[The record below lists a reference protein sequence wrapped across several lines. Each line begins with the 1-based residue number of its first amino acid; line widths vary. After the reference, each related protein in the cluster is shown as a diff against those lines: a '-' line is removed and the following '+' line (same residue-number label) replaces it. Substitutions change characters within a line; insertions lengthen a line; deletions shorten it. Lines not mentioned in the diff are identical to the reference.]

1 MSLNL
6 TRRMM
11 LGAIPALGFAGAAS
25 AQITGSRLGVPVEE
39 DITYTLDAWVDKYGR
54 PTAKVMLNG
63 MGPFNFMVDTGST
76 TTVIAQRHV
85 LALKAPIIGMAT
97 VNGTTGTAE
106 TPMARITTL
115 VAGAVTKQDVRVAVL
130 PDAGIARIDGILG
143 ADVFAGK
150 RLVFNIQDR
159 IVRIEPSQRSTRT
172 APRGNMRI
180 RNGLLAEIDGQ
191 VGNVRAKLMLDT
203 GAQNCIAN
211 MPLSQALRK
220 AHPRLQR
227 IDEVEVV
234 GVTGQGIKGQF
245 IALPKVDFKEFS
257 VKDAGAVAADAP
269 IFAIW
274 GLQNEPAMIVGVNLL
289 SRLRSFSIDYGARIF
304 DATLLSDLIARN
316 GMAFG

>member
-1 MSLNL
+1 
-6 TRRMM
+6 
-11 LGAIPALGFAGAAS
+11 
-25 AQITGSRLGVPVEE
+25 
-39 DITYTLDAWVDKYGR
+39 
-54 PTAKVMLNG
+54 
-63 MGPFNFMVDTGST
+63 
-76 TTVIAQRHV
+76 
-85 LALKAPIIGMAT
+85 
-97 VNGTTGTAE
+97 
-106 TPMARITTL
+106 MARITRL
-115 VAGAVTKQDVRVAVL
+115 VAGVVTKEDVRVAVL
-130 PDAGIARIDGILG
+130 PDAGLARIDGILG

-159 IVRIEPSQRSTRT
+159 LVRIEPSQRSTRT
-172 APRGNMRI
+172 APNGNMRI

-191 VGNVRAKLMLDT
+191 VGNVRTKLMLDT

-211 MPLSQALRK
+211 IPLSQALRRV
-220 AHPRLQR
+220 HPRLQR

-245 IALPKVDFKEFS
+245 IALPKVDFKAFS

-269 IFAIW
+269 IFEIW

-289 SRLRSFSIDYGARIF
+289 SRLRSFSIDYGARMF